1 MITYEIKVKR
11 LEVEPLLNGLTDAV
25 TNIFYECTATND
37 ENGKTFKQQGRCKSP
52 EATTGEYVAYTDLT
66 EEIVLGWISEN
77 KEFKRMMDMLTR
89 MVTPPPTPII
99 TAEIRTT
106 LPWNK

>member
-1 MITYEIKVKR
+1 MITYETKIKR
-11 LEVEPLLNGLTDAV
+11 LEVEPLLDGLTDAV

-66 EEIVLGWISEN
+66 EEIVLGWIEN
-77 KEFKRMMDMLTR
+77 NQDFIRIKEMSTR
-89 MVTPPPTPII
+89 MVTPPPAPIR